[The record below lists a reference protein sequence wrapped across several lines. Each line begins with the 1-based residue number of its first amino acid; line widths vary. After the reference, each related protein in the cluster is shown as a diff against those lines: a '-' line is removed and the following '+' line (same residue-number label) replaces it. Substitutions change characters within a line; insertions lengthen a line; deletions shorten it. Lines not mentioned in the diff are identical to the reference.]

1 MIGYEIEVIAHLEH
15 AVVARVVHAAG
26 MTKAQRRHRDARK
39 ICGVHVIAVAVFV
52 GAQRGHAGCQ
62 AFHRQAL
69 FGYSGHIP
77 ENLAPGP
84 RPYTWPSRWALN
96 LAVRDHDPAVAGGVT
111 VEPTFYYPAWQVRC
125 GGTLVPT
132 FPAPQTQLLSYRGSG
147 CEKRLVM
154 TAPERW
160 GAAISLAALLLLIAA
175 TFAAPRLR
183 RRREPPIGGGEEVTR

>member
-1 MIGYEIEVIAHLEH
+1 MPIAEF
-15 AVVARVVHAAG
+15 AFATAVARAPAAKSPLALSLLPLA
-26 MTKAQRRHRDARK
+26 MTLFLVTAP
-39 ICGVHVIAVAVFV
+39 
-52 GAQRGHAGCQ
+52 
-62 AFHRQAL
+62 AL
-69 FGYSGHIP
+69 PPGISLDELAHNHPDVP
-77 ENLAPGP
+77 ENLPPGP

-96 LAVRDHDPAVAGGVT
+96 LAVRHHDSVSSGGIT
-111 VEPTFYYPAWQVRC
+111 TEPIFYFRAWEVRC